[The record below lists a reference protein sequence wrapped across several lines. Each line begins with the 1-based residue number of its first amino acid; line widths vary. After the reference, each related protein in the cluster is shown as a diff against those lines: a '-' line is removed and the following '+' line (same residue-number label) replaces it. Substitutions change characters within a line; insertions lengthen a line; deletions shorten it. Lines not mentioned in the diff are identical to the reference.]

1 MNYHRL
7 INEAVQV
14 HKELITLKDAGIE
27 TSLLEKR
34 ADEIHDTFYAQFDS
48 GFFTEYVLSVHQ
60 RTGCPTLLLERK
72 GVKQCLEKLGVNFA
86 VAS

>member
-14 HKELITLKDAGIE
+14 HKKLIELDGTDAC
-27 TSLLEKR
+27 TSRLEKR
-34 ADEIHDTFYAQFDS
+34 ADEIHDILHMQSASD
-48 GFFTEYVLSVHQ
+48 FFVEYVLSVHQ
-60 RTGCPTLLLERK
+60 RTGCPMLLLGRK
-72 GVKQCLEKLGVNFA
+72 GVKECLERLGVNFA

>member
-7 INEAVQV
+7 INEAVQI
-14 HKELITLKDAGIE
+14 HKELIRLEGFGVD
-27 TSLLEKR
+27 TSMLARR
-34 ADEIHDTFYAQFDS
+34 ADEIHDIFYAQFES

-60 RTGCPTLLLERK
+60 RTKCPTLLLEKK

>member
-14 HKELITLKDAGIE
+14 HKELIELKNSGIE
-27 TSLLEKR
+27 TSMLEKR
-34 ADEIHDTFYAQFDS
+34 ADEIHDIFYAQFES

-60 RTGCPTLLLERK
+60 RTCCPTLLLNRR
-72 GVKQCLEKLGVNFA
+72 GVKECLERLGANFA
-86 VAS
+86 FAS

>member
-14 HKELITLKDAGIE
+14 HKQLIEIKEAGNTSSELE
-27 TSLLEKR
+27 ER
-34 ADEIHDTFYAQFDS
+34 ANKIHDTLYAQSASD
-48 GFFTEYVLSVHQ
+48 FFIEYVLSVHQ
-60 RTGCPTLLLERK
+60 RTGRPTLLLGRK